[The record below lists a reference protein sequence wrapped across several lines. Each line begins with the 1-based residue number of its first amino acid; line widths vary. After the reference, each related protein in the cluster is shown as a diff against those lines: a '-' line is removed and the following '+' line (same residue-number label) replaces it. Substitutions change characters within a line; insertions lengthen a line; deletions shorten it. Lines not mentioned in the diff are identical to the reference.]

1 MEDYIAN
8 IKEYVGILSSK
19 TYDEDVLNFSIGE
32 VIDRVQ
38 LYLYSDVLPEKC
50 ERIIARIVV
59 TNLSEIS
66 KKIEAEKSNEDT
78 EEQVVSSISDN
89 GQSITFSNEVKKYYV
104 NASDEDVLR
113 GFTQLLS
120 RYRRI
125 KVVYPKNNEETND

>member
-8 IKEYVGILSSK
+8 IKKYVAILSSK
-19 TYDEDVLNFSIGE
+19 TYDEEILIFSIGE
-32 VIDRVQ
+32 VLDRVQ
-38 LYLYSDVLPEKC
+38 LYLNSEILPEKC

-78 EEQVVSSISDN
+78 EEQVISSISDN
-89 GQSITFSNEVKKYYV
+89 GQSITFSNEVKKYYA
-104 NASDEDVLR
+104 NTTDEDVLR
-113 GFTQLLS
+113 GFTALLS

-125 KVVYPKNNEETND
+125 KVVYPKNNEETNS